1 MLQQQGVNDINTI
14 NAQHFSNS
22 NLSCFWFLLHHM
34 AQKLASSVLGRLKKY
49 RKLFDITCRND
60 VNRQL
65 GSVTVTNNVV
75 SKL

>member
-1 MLQQQGVNDINTI
+1 MLQQQGVNDTNTI

-49 RKLFDITCRND
+49 RKLFDITCKIR
-60 VNRQL
+60 RKS
-65 GSVTVTNNVV
+65 SVTRNNVAYCNQ
-75 SKL
+75 